1 MDSMIIEIFLLS
13 IGASFVQRTTGFG
26 FGIFIMTMLPAIMS
40 SHGEAT
46 TLSGILAM
54 TTSLI
59 IVIQKY
65 RFIVWRRLLPI
76 LLTFIVVSI
85 GAIFVLKRMEYS
97 ILNMLL
103 GITLVVVSIYFSFF
117 SKRIKVKTTLPVQ
130 ITAGTLSGLMGGFFG
145 MQGPPAVLY
154 FVNSEKDKEHYLAV
168 TQTYFLV
175 GNIMMT
181 IARAYNGFFTT
192 TVSMGYIYGITGV
205 VIGNLIGAWVFR
217 HITGSLLKYIIYAYI
232 GISGLTFLFE
242 ASHS

>member
-97 ILNMLL
+97 ILNIML

-192 TVSMGYIYGITGV
+192 AVSMGYIYGITGV

-242 ASHS
+242 A

>member
-76 LLTFIVVSI
+76 LLMFIVVSI

-97 ILNMLL
+97 ILNILL

-192 TVSMGYIYGITGV
+192 AVSMGYIYGITGV

-217 HITGSLLKYIIYAYI
+217 HITGSILNYINYAYI

-242 ASHS
+242 A

>member
-1 MDSMIIEIFLLS
+1 MIIEIFLLS

-65 RFIVWRRLLPI
+65 RFIVWQRLLPI

-97 ILNMLL
+97 ILNILL

-192 TVSMGYIYGITGV
+192 AVSMGYIYGITGV

-242 ASHS
+242 A

>member
-1 MDSMIIEIFLLS
+1 MIIEIFLLS

-97 ILNMLL
+97 ILNILL

-145 MQGPPAVLY
+145 MQEPPAVLY

-192 TVSMGYIYGITGV
+192 AVSMGYIYGITGV

-217 HITGSLLKYIIYAYI
+217 HITGSILKYIIYAYI

-242 ASHS
+242 A

>member
-117 SKRIKVKTTLPVQ
+117 SKRIKVNTTLPVQ

-192 TVSMGYIYGITGV
+192 AVSMGYIYGITGV

-242 ASHS
+242 A

>member
-192 TVSMGYIYGITGV
+192 AVSMGYIYGITGV

-217 HITGSLLKYIIYAYI
+217 HITGSLLKYIIYTYI

-242 ASHS
+242 A